1 MIKTIKELK
10 MAIDSKIKEC
20 DTVVI
25 VPHKGTDCDA
35 LAASLAVSLIAKKYG
50 REYVIIMDDERIES
64 VVASIM
70 SELPNDIRFINSS
83 GLSEYLLNKKA
94 LFMVVDTN
102 KKDLISIKDIDEY
115 ENVIV
120 IDHHDVGES
129 SIETENKYINLGV
142 SSASEIMFRLLEDMR
157 IKFDSN
163 LQGSELNFNI
173 ANYLLAG
180 IFLDTSKFE
189 KNTFS
194 GTMKVV
200 GNLMVKGA
208 DLNYVNNLF
217 MEDFESD
224 QIVLNLVRNPFVKL
238 FNIAIALNSENPK
251 FIYDKEALAKA
262 ADYLNKYKSID
273 AAFTIGLVD
282 ENTAYVSG
290 RSKGDV
296 NIGEI
301 MSQLG
306 GGGNASSGAARIDE
320 CSDVYQIKLKL
331 DDVIRPGY
339 KFHDSQDKK
348 ID

>member
-10 MAIDSKIKEC
+10 LAIDEKMKEC
-20 DTVVI
+20 NAVVI
-25 VPHKGTDCDA
+25 VPHIGTDCDA
-35 LAASLAVSLIAKKYG
+35 LASSLAVALIAKKYG
-50 REYVIIMDDERIES
+50 RDFVIVMDDEKVES
-64 VVASIM
+64 VVGSIM
-70 SELPNDIRFINSS
+70 AELPPEIKFVNSK
-83 GLSEYLLNKKA
+83 LLEEYLKDKKA
-94 LFMVVDTN
+94 LYIVVDTN
-102 KKDLISIKDIDEY
+102 KRELIPIKDIDARD
-115 ENVIV
+115 NVIV

-129 SIETENKYINLGV
+129 SILTEDKFISLGV
-142 SSASEIMFRLLEDMR
+142 SSASEIMFKLLEDMR
-157 IKFDSN
+157 IKYDSN
-163 LQGSELNFNI
+163 LQGTELNFNI

-208 DLNYVNNLF
+208 DLTYVNNLF

-224 QIVLNLVRNPFVKL
+224 QLVLNLVRNPYVKL
-238 FNIAIALNSENPK
+238 FNIAIALNTEDPK

-262 ADYLNKYKSID
+262 ADFLNKYKSID
-273 AAFTIGLVD
+273 AAFAIGLID
-282 ENTAYVSG
+282 KNTTYVSG

-306 GGGNASSGAARIDE
+306 GGGNASSGAAKIE
-320 CSDVYQIKLKL
+320 KCEDVYQIKLKL

-339 KFHDSQDKK
+339 KFHDMESKK
-348 ID
+348 IN

>member
-10 MAIDSKIKEC
+10 MTIDEEIKKC
-20 DTVVI
+20 DSIVI
-25 VPHKGTDCDA
+25 VPHIDTDCDA
-35 LAASLAVSLIAKKYG
+35 LASALAVSLIAKKYS
-50 REYVIIMDDERIES
+50 RDYVIVMDDKRIES
-64 VVASIM
+64 VVSSIM
-70 SELPNDIRFINSS
+70 SELPSDIKFINTKA
-83 GLSEYLLNKKA
+83 LDEYLDGKKA
-94 LFMVVDTN
+94 LFFVVDTN
-102 KKDLISIKDIDEY
+102 KKELIPIKDI
-115 ENVIV
+115 ENYGSVIIV
-120 IDHHDVGES
+120 DHHDVGET
-129 SIETENKYINLGV
+129 SIESDYKFISLGV
-142 SSASEIMFRLLEDMR
+142 SSASEIMYKLLEDMR

-189 KNTFS
+189 KNTYS

-200 GNLMVKGA
+200 GSLMVKGA

-224 QIVLNLVRNPFVKL
+224 QIVLNLVRNPIVKL
-238 FNIAIALNSENPK
+238 FNIAIALNSENPN
-251 FIYDKEALAKA
+251 FIYNKEALAKA

-273 AAFTIGLVD
+273 AAFTIGLID
-282 ENTAYVSG
+282 EDTTYVSG

-306 GGGNASSGAARIDE
+306 GGGNASSGAAKIE
-320 CSDVYQIKLKL
+320 SCNDVYQIKLKL

-339 KFHDSQDKK
+339 KFHDTTKLDL
-348 ID
+348 